1 MAEEQTEITHQEQ
14 WDSTLN
20 VMQDT
25 LAELRENE
33 PEVIEAQEEP
43 VHDEPEQSAEP
54 KTDSDT
60 PTYQEAEAA
69 QEESSSGEVSAEAPE
84 AAEEAVQPSE
94 ERQARPELDEED
106 AEVYGNLKPK
116 AQERFEH
123 WINRAKEL
131 EVENTQLEQPK
142 QLHKYVTESTTNPEQ
157 LQWAVE
163 LFRGLN
169 SGDYNA
175 AQTALQSLDQFAD
188 KIGEALGVN
197 KSENEASSYSDF
209 EDLSNAVENL
219 EISEDWAN
227 RLAGERTAE
236 TSQHQAQERFSQ
248 VNAEQ
253 YQYNQQVAQMKDQA
267 YNDIAAWEQS
277 ISSSDADYA
286 AKKDIMLDVGRD
298 IAASN
303 ISPQD
308 WLPTLQQQYNVLSRG
323 MSAASTNGNASKK
336 SGPLAP
342 SRTSGGAVQPMSLDT
357 PEVTPEFLAA
367 HLEAIR
373 SNE

>member
-1 MAEEQTEITHQEQ
+1 MAEEQTEVTHQEQ

-33 PEVIEAQEEP
+33 PEVIEAQEES
-43 VHDEPEQSAEP
+43 VNDEPEQSAEP

-69 QEESSSGEVSAEAPE
+69 QEESSSGEVSAEASE
-84 AAEEAVQPSE
+84 ATEEAVQPSE

-169 SGDYNA
+169 SGDYGA
-175 AQTALQSLDQFAD
+175 AQTALQSL
-188 KIGEALGVN
+188 
-197 KSENEASSYSDF
+197 
-209 EDLSNAVENL
+209 
-219 EISEDWAN
+219 
-227 RLAGERTAE
+227 R
-236 TSQHQAQERFSQ
+236 
-248 VNAEQ
+248 
-253 YQYNQQVAQMKDQA
+253 
-267 YNDIAAWEQS
+267 
-277 ISSSDADYA
+277 
-286 AKKDIMLDVGRD
+286 
-298 IAASN
+298 
-303 ISPQD
+303 
-308 WLPTLQQQYNVLSRG
+308 
-323 MSAASTNGNASKK
+323 
-336 SGPLAP
+336 
-342 SRTSGGAVQPMSLDT
+342 SLC
-357 PEVTPEFLAA
+357 
-367 HLEAIR
+367 
-373 SNE
+373 